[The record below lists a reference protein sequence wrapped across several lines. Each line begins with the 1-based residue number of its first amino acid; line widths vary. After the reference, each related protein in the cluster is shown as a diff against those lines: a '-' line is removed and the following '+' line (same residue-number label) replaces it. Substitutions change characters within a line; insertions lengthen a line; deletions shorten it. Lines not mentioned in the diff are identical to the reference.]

1 PRRLRPTLRLRRR
14 LPPRTRRRLARG
26 LSRLRGRHADGP
38 RAEGRP
44 RRGSAHRQDRRH
56 ARPGLRPL
64 HRARAQDRPRGR
76 RRRTRCPR
84 RAPRRQGAQ
93 RRPTRYPRLRP
104 RRRAQRRHGPRAPP
118 PSRSAPGQGGP
129 RRNRGQPRRHA
140 PLPDLE
146 TRPRPCKELRAHPRP
161 AMTSAADPRAAEF
174 ESHRDLLT
182 GVAYRMLGSVGDA
195 EDIVQ
200 DAWLR
205 WREAGDIASPRG
217 WLVRVVTRLCLDRL
231 KSARVRR
238 EHYFGTWLP
247 EPLVEAHAVPAPDVE
262 TDDSVSIALL
272 LVLEKLSPVE
282 RAGFLLH
289 DVFGYDFAEIAGI
302 LGKSQPSCRK
312 LVSRARERVRA
323 ERPRFAA
330 DRSAHRP

>member
-1 PRRLRPTLRLRRR
+1 
-14 LPPRTRRRLARG
+14 
-26 LSRLRGRHADGP
+26 
-38 RAEGRP
+38 
-44 RRGSAHRQDRRH
+44 
-56 ARPGLRPL
+56 
-64 HRARAQDRPRGR
+64 
-76 RRRTRCPR
+76 
-84 RAPRRQGAQ
+84 
-93 RRPTRYPRLRP
+93 
-104 RRRAQRRHGPRAPP
+104 
-118 PSRSAPGQGGP
+118 
-129 RRNRGQPRRHA
+129 
-140 PLPDLE
+140 
-146 TRPRPCKELRAHPRP
+146 
-161 AMTSAADPRAAEF
+161 MTSAADPRAAEF

-330 DRSAHRP
+330 DRSAHAELLQRFLAACRGGEIEPLLNLFGEEIAFYSDGGGKASAVPEVLTDRAVIAKFFIRIVRNLTATRHEFRATRFNGAPGVLFLVDGVPVTALSIDVRDGRIAAIFGHRNPDKLRGFGAAEIASRP